1 MEGSYHRVTS
11 NCLLSV
17 YVFSLT
23 TTIISILDSNV
34 VEPKLL
40 VPLAIFLILFLFLM
54 MTVPLSG
61 GHMSP
66 ILRFIAALRDLITL
80 ARAAIYVLFQCAGSV
95 IGFFIHQNVMDRQTV
110 QNHSLGGCT
119 IDGNGATTHPL
130 SPEIA
135 LILDFVCT
143 YVFLF
148 LGVTVAFDK
157 KRCKELG
164 VTMVCVLL
172 SASLSIAVS
181 SEI

>member
-1 MEGSYHRVTS
+1 MWKAAITE
-11 NCLLSV
+11 LLATAF
-17 YVFSLT
+17 YVFNLT

-66 ILRFIAALRDLITL
+66 ILTFIGALRGLITL

-119 IDGNGATTHPL
+119 IDGSGATTHPL

-135 LILDFVCT
+135 LIL
-143 YVFLF
+143 
-148 LGVTVAFDK
+148 
-157 KRCKELG
+157 EL
-164 VTMVCVLL
+164 VWTCV
-172 SASLSIAVS
+172 SLSWCDSGI
-181 SEI
+181 